1 MTNSNLIQIEQSEE
15 QGRCAGEFTQNAAI
29 QSVRMARS
37 LVVAD
42 AERFHRAPIGS
53 LATSVGFGVG
63 AVLRSD
69 AAVGFTTDFT
79 FAIRRV
85 EETKDAVSLVEVS
98 CSLESQY
105 PLRPG
110 FTPNDEQLAAFHRAG
125 AVLHVWPYFRE
136 FIQSSVVRAGLPA
149 PPVALL
155 CLVAAPKQVRA
166 ASSSAPP
173 KRRLR
178 RLKPVG

>member
-42 AERFHRAPIGS
+42 AERFHRAPVGS
-53 LATSVGFGVG
+53 LATSIGFGVG
-63 AVLRSD
+63 SVLRSE
-69 AAVGFTTDFT
+69 AAIGFTTDFT
-79 FAIRRV
+79 FSIRRV
-85 EETKDAVSLVEVS
+85 EETEDTVALVEIN

-105 PLRPG
+105 AIRPG

-125 AVLHVWPYFRE
+125 AVLHAWPYFRE
-136 FIQSSVVRAGLPA
+136 FTQSSVVRTGLPA
-149 PPVALL
+149 PPVPLL
-155 CLVAAPKQVRA
+155 CLVAAPKQLRS

-173 KRRLR
+173 KRRPR
-178 RLKPVG
+178 RLKPAG